1 MLQHI
6 IQNSCLAAVDF
17 SPAAVPTT
25 SPVFKLSAPPK
36 GKSKT
41 PKTLPPMKDNPIYA
55 GPLYDSPGGESLKQ
69 LLGNTSVPSTP
80 ASECPRYFG
89 LPSPPPILPPPRK
102 PAGQATDSS
111 ASSKETEVCDMYT
124 EMKPTT
130 RMCGISRPPDVL
142 PAVYEAMRGE
152 PLYDVSL

>member
-1 MLQHI
+1 MLQHV

-17 SPAAVPTT
+17 
-25 SPVFKLSAPPK
+25 APPK
-36 GKSKT
+36 EKSKT

-142 PAVYEAMRGE
+142 ESHCMMSACEGHLP
-152 PLYDVSL
+152 